1 MAPQRPTVGGS
12 GELGVYGLR
21 LSNIEGGRRMLSPAS
36 AFWPHLEV
44 KRRRGTGGT
53 EPEWLTE
60 TGAKLNL
67 QNGGEI
73 ELERERERVTFVL
86 PRPVRTA
93 ELIHPLLAPVGGV
106 MAYWLERESFHAGGF
121 VAGGKTWGIL
131 GSRGS
136 GKSTTMARL
145 ALAGVPVVCDDL
157 LVVEDRT
164 AFAGPRAVD
173 LRRDAAERLG
183 VGEGLGVVGARERW
197 RVALDDVSPETTL
210 AGWVFLSWGER
221 VELVAV
227 TGSER
232 LVRLTGGRGVNL
244 PPRDPERLLD
254 LATLPGWELRRPK
267 GWRSLD
273 DTVECLLETVG

>member
-1 MAPQRPTVGGS
+1 MAPQRGTVGAS

-21 LSNIEGGRRMLSPAS
+21 LSNIESGRRMLSPAS
-36 AFWPHLEV
+36 ASWPHLEV
-44 KRRRGTGGT
+44 KRRRGPGGT

-60 TGAKLNL
+60 TGARLNL

-73 ELERERERVTFVL
+73 ELERDRERVTFVL

-93 ELIHPLLAPVGGV
+93 ELIHPLLAPVGAV
-106 MAYWLERESFHAGGF
+106 MAYWLGRESFHAGGF
-121 VAGGKTWGIL
+121 VAGGKTWAIL
-131 GSRGS
+131 GDRGS

-145 ALAGVPVVCDDL
+145 ALAGVPVVGDDL
-157 LVVEDRT
+157 LVVEGRT

-173 LRRDAAERLG
+173 LRADAAAHLG

-197 RVALDDVSPETTL
+197 RLALDGVPSETTL
-210 AGWVFLSWGER
+210 AGWIFLGWGPR
-221 VELVAV
+221 VELVTV
-227 TGSER
+227 PGSER
-232 LVRLTGGRGVNL
+232 LVRLTGGRGINL
-244 PPRDPERLLD
+244 PPREPEALLD

-273 DTVECLLETVG
+273 DAVECLLATVG